1 MTVVLMLE
9 QEVTGA
15 KEDLGVAPNLNFPH
29 LHKTQIYIKLNP
41 NKLTSTSSVAAAVKY
56 CSTAAT
62 AMGLQTKKWLQFQEW
77 RVHTYGPGHA
87 ILDGDRQGDLPTD
100 SSTFLKM
107 ASSTGWLIRPTFLL
121 LKYEQRDF

>member
-15 KEDLGVAPNLNFPH
+15 KVDLVVAPILNFPH

-41 NKLTSTSSVAAAVKY
+41 NKLTSTSSVAA
-56 CSTAAT
+56 
-62 AMGLQTKKWLQFQEW
+62 MRLQTKKWLQFQEW
-77 RVHTYGPGHA
+77 RVHTHGPGHA

-107 ASSTGWLIRPTFLL
+107 ASTTGWLIRPTFLL

>member
-1 MTVVLMLE
+1 MSLLGRGGVQWVTVVLMLE

-62 AMGLQTKKWLQFQEW
+62 AMGLQTKKWLQFQKW
-77 RVHTYGPGHA
+77 RVHTYMVLVMPF
-87 ILDGDRQGDLPTD
+87 LMVTDRVTCPQIPQL
-100 SSTFLKM
+100 S
-107 ASSTGWLIRPTFLL
+107 
-121 LKYEQRDF
+121 